1 MGRSAE
7 IFKMSRGSSG
17 GFDRYI
23 TVFSPEGRLY
33 QVEYAFKAINHG
45 ATTSVGIRGTDS
57 AVVVTQKK
65 VPDKLLDAST
75 LTHMYKLSDTVGCV
89 MTGMTA
95 DSHFQVNNARQ
106 IASKWKYK
114 FGYDIS
120 ADMLC
125 RRVADLSQFYSQNAE
140 LRLLGC
146 CMILVGIDEDGR
158 PQLFKTDP
166 AGYYC
171 GYKAT
176 SAGVKQNEANSYLEK
191 KMKKKQQYSYKEAVE
206 MAIGS
211 LSSILSVDFK
221 PSEIEIAVVTTENP
235 TFKVLSEVEIDEHL
249 TSLAERD

>member
-1 MGRSAE
+1 M
-7 IFKMSRGSSG
+7 F
-17 GFDRYI
+17 
-23 TVFSPEGRLY
+23 
-33 QVEYAFKAINHG
+33 
-45 ATTSVGIRGTDS
+45 
-57 AVVVTQKK
+57 
-65 VPDKLLDAST
+65 
-75 LTHMYKLSDTVGCV
+75 KLSDTVGCV

-146 CMILVGIDEDGR
+146 CMILIGIDEEGR

-176 SAGVKQNEANSYLEK
+176 SAGVKQNEANNYL
-191 KMKKKQQYSYKEAVE
+191 KKKLKKNPQLDYKGTVE
-206 MAIGS
+206 TAIS
-211 LSSILSVDFK
+211 CLMSVLSVDFK
-221 PSEIEIAVVTTENP
+221 PTEIEVASIKVDDP
-235 TFKVLSEVEIDEHL
+235 KFHVLSESEIDVHL
-249 TSLAERD
+249 TSIAEREQ

>member
-1 MGRSAE
+1 
-7 IFKMSRGSSG
+7 MSRGSSG

-75 LTHMYKLSDTVGCV
+75 LTHMFKLSDTVGCV

-146 CMILVGIDEDGR
+146 CMMLIGIDEEGN
-158 PQLFKTDP
+158 PQLYKTDP

-171 GYKAT
+171 GYKAC

-191 KMKKKQQYSYKEAVE
+191 KLKKKKEYTEKEAVE
-206 MAIGS
+206 TAIS
-211 LSSILSVDFK
+211 ALASILSVDFK
-221 PSEIEIAVVTTENP
+221 PTELEVAVVSKANP
-235 TFKVLSEVEIDEHL
+235 KFRILSEQEIDDHL

>member
-1 MGRSAE
+1 
-7 IFKMSRGSSG
+7 MSRGSSG

-33 QVEYAFKAINHG
+33 QVEYAFKAINQG
-45 ATTSVGIRGTDS
+45 ATTSVGIRGADS
-57 AVVVTQKK
+57 AVIVTQKK
-65 VPDKLLDAST
+65 VPDKLLDPKT

-89 MTGMTA
+89 MTGMMA

-106 IASKWKYK
+106 IASKWKYR

-146 CMILVGIDEDGR
+146 CMMLIGMDEDGN
-158 PQLFKTDP
+158 PQLYKTDP

-191 KMKKKQQYSYKEAVE
+191 KLKKKQQFTSKEAIE
-206 MAIGS
+206 TAIS
-211 LSSILSVDFK
+211 TLSSILSVDFK
-221 PSEIEIAVVTTENP
+221 PTEIEVAMVSKDNPKFRVLTEA
-235 TFKVLSEVEIDEHL
+235 EIDDHL
-249 TSLAERD
+249 TSIAERD

>member
-1 MGRSAE
+1 
-7 IFKMSRGSSG
+7 
-17 GFDRYI
+17 
-23 TVFSPEGRLY
+23 
-33 QVEYAFKAINHG
+33 VEYAFKAINHG

-75 LTHMYKLSDTVGCV
+75 LTHMFKLSNTVGCV

-146 CMILVGIDEDGR
+146 CMMLIGMDEEGN
-158 PQLFKTDP
+158 PQLYKTDP

-171 GYKAT
+171 GYKAC

-191 KMKKKQQYSYKEAVE
+191 KLKKKKEYSEKEAVE
-206 MAIGS
+206 TAIS
-211 LSSILSVDFK
+211 ALASILSVDFK
-221 PSEIEIAVVTTENP
+221 PTELEVAVVSKANP
-235 TFKVLSEVEIDEHL
+235 KFRILSEGEIDEHL